1 VVPGAEVLVLVDV
14 VAVVVVLTVVVMV
27 PTVVVTVTVLVE
39 VVVTDIGQVFPRTV
53 AIHEELASGY

>member
-1 VVPGAEVLVLVDV
+1 VLVDV